1 MDLYYEVHGKGTLMV
16 LLHSG
21 GEDLRDWHAI
31 VPQLAQTHKVITFDG
46 RGVGRSPAVLEP
58 INYIEDFRAFLDFL
72 GIETAI
78 LVGHSMGGQVATDF
92 ALAYPERVSR
102 LVLISP
108 GLTGF
113 TFSPAYEQHAI
124 QVMAAAP
131 DVEKMTSISLDFPS
145 YAVTMTGPQRNLLS
159 EMQKLHMQ
167 RILEWKTYQ
176 IDWPQP
182 PAVERLDQLRTKTLF
197 ILGTRDIPDL
207 FRVAETCQQIPDIR
221 FEYIEGADHMPTLT
235 HPDQVVRLITHFLR
249 D

>member
-1 MDLYYEVHGKGTLMV
+1 MDLYYKVHGEGTPIV

-31 VPQLAQTHKVITFDG
+31 APQLSRTNKVVTFDG
-46 RGVGRSPAVLEP
+46 RGVGRSPAVLKP

-72 GIETAI
+72 GIDTAV

-92 ALAYPERVSR
+92 ALTYPARVSR

-113 TFSPAYEQHAI
+113 QFSPEYEQHAM

-131 DVEKMTSISLDFPS
+131 DVKKMVNISLDFPS
-145 YAVTMTGPQRNLLS
+145 YRVTMASSQRDLLY

-182 PAVERLDQLRTKTLF
+182 PAVERLDQLRAKTLF
-197 ILGTRDIPDL
+197 ILGTEDIPDL
-207 FRVAETCQQIPDIR
+207 FRVAETCKQIPDIR
-221 FEYIEGADHMPTLT
+221 FAYIEGADHMPTLT
-235 HPDQVVRLITHFLR
+235 HPNEVFRLITQFLHE
-249 D
+249 